1 MDLSRERPHVTRPS
15 SRAGAVLW
23 HLLVPN
29 CGTRWYGCVGTVITD
44 VNPFVY
50 SHPIAPDDV
59 IDRDEETERLLTAA
73 VGGHYVRLYAPRKY
87 GKTSLLRRVLRDA
100 ERREQ
105 MIPVLVDLYGV
116 LSIADVAIRFER
128 AYARQLKGK
137 LRARIEE
144 FLQSTGLGLSLGAL
158 GVSARLQIDPRTDP
172 LPALHALLDLPLRLE
187 EGGGFRALIVLDE
200 FQDVTK
206 VKEMDALLRSHIQF
220 QGEVASFV
228 FAGSEP
234 GLMRELFEDRE
245 RPLYG
250 QAVPMRLER
259 LADADIAATSPA
271 ASASRAAASAT
282 RSTRSRRRRRGIRS
296 ARCCSRTVSGRRSR
310 RTAPRRSPIGRAR
323 TRRRSWSCSRSS
335 TRTGAA
341 CRRAAQKALR
351 AVVAGDGSPFQ
362 RRVLEQLDLPKS
374 TARAALRSLVANATV
389 EQKDDEY
396 RVIDPLFA
404 EWIARLRQTGD
415 AG

>member
-1 MDLSRERPHVTRPS
+1 MVRFL
-15 SRAGAVLW
+15 
-23 HLLVPN
+23 
-29 CGTRWYGCVGTVITD
+29 GTVITD

-50 SHPIAPDDV
+50 SHPIAPEDV
-59 IDRDEETERLLTAA
+59 IDRDNETRRLLTAA

-87 GKTSLLRRVLRDA
+87 GKTSLLRRVLREA
-100 ERREQ
+100 ERHEQ

-137 LRARIEE
+137 TRARIEE
-144 FLQSTGLGLSLGAL
+144 FLQSTGLGLSLGAF
-158 GVSARLQIDPRTDP
+158 GVSARLQLDPRADP

-206 VKEMDALLRSHIQF
+206 VKDMDAVLRSHIQF

-234 GLMRELFEDRE
+234 GLMRQLFEDRE

-250 QAVPMRLER
+250 QAVPMRLDR
-259 LADADIAATSPA
+259 LADAHIAAYITERFRTTNRSVGEALNPLVA
-271 ASASRAAASAT
+271 AARGHPQRAMLLAYRLWDEVPPRENATLADWSRAHAAALAELQPEFDANW
-282 RSTRSRRRRRGIRS
+282 RRLP
-296 ARCCSRTVSGRRSR
+296 TSG
-310 RTAPRRSPIGRAR
+310 
-323 TRRRSWSCSRSS
+323 
-335 TRTGAA
+335 
-341 CRRAAQKALR
+341 QKALR
-351 AVVAGDGSPFQ
+351 AVVAGEGSPFQ

-374 TARAALRSLVANATV
+374 TARAALQSLVANATV
-389 EQKDDEY
+389 EQQADEY
-396 RVIDPLFA
+396 VIIDPLFA
-404 EWIARLRQTGD
+404 EWIAGLRASGESLSES
-415 AG
+415 A